1 MSVAVNALLK
11 IHVLTSF
18 RGEVTDLTT
27 ITFASHGQVP
37 GACLASLLV
46 LRIKYNY
53 VNTMLAYK
61 ILVVEHIVLNLN
73 IRKPTFSLKYIL

>member
-1 MSVAVNALLK
+1 MSIAFKALLK
-11 IHVLTSF
+11 RHVLLTSF

-27 ITFASHGQVP
+27 INFASHGQVP

-53 VNTMLAYK
+53 VNNMLAYR
-61 ILVVEHIVLNLN
+61 ILFVEHFVLNLN
-73 IRKPTFSLKYIL
+73 IRTTNF

>member
-11 IHVLTSF
+11 IHVLLTSF
-18 RGEVTDLTT
+18 RGEVTDLTS

-53 VNTMLAYK
+53 VNTMLAYR
-61 ILVVEHIVLNLN
+61 ILFVEHIVLNLN
-73 IRKPTFSLKYIL
+73 IRTTNF